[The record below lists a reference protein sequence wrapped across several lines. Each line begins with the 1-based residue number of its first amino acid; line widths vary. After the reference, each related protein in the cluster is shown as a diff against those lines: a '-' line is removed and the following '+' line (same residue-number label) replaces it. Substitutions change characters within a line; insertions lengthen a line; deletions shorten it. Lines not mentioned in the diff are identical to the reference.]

1 LKKDGRFKFQVDLGI
16 ALLNYAIGAE
26 WDDLSKPRPEW
37 MRSQDWVPCDC
48 GACFF
53 CLNGLTNGI
62 IHKSKRKIVTT
73 FTQHDKTRT
82 KQKGCT
88 DQRINL
94 GRHGSYCK
102 MCYRKLCASTDE
114 KIKALNTK
122 AKKKQCN
129 SSKMGCP
136 SCDEHICKGCWDEGY
151 DVHMKKQSK

>member
-37 MRSQDWVPCDC
+37 MRSRDWVPCDC

-62 IHKSKRKIVTT
+62 MHRKKRKVVTT
-73 FTQHDKTRT
+73 FVQHDNSRT

-88 DQRINL
+88 DKPVNL
-94 GRHGSYCK
+94 GRGSDYCRMCLRKMNANPTEEWEKMNARQKQK
-102 MCYRKLCASTDE
+102 MCKTSRL
-114 KIKALNTK
+114 
-122 AKKKQCN
+122 
-129 SSKMGCP
+129 GCP
-136 SCDEHICKGCWDEGY
+136 SCNEHICKSCWVEGY
-151 DVHMKKQSK
+151 DMHVTR